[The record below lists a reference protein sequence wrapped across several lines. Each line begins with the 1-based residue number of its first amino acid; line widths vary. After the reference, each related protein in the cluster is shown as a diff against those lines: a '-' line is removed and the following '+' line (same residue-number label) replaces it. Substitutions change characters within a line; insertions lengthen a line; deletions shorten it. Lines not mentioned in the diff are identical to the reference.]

1 MVRVGRP
8 AHVMKITVTSE
19 ILKGDGNKIGN
30 TMAYV
35 CYLTQIY
42 TRLLFLNG
50 NLISLT
56 CKLVPCK
63 KCMIN
68 HDGYI
73 GECKKQA
80 GIQMMKFKVNK

>member
-50 NLISLT
+50 NQICLT

-73 GECKKQA
+73 RVNVKSKQED
-80 GIQMMKFKVNK
+80 K